1 LIEVGLVASA
11 ATTAAAAAT
20 MSATAAAAATV
31 STTAAATAAA
41 AAATRAIFTR
51 TRFVDGQGAT
61 IDIFAVKRFDRG
73 VALGSVIHGDK
84 SKSAGTSGFAI
95 LNYDCLHNGTKFGEL
110 FLQR

>member
-11 ATTAAAAAT
+11 ATAAAAAAAT

-31 STTAAATAAA
+31 STTAA

-73 VALGSVIHGDK
+73 VPLGSVIHGDK